1 MENME
6 VIGQQLA
13 FRLTTPVG
21 DFSVM
26 INPIMHPNSLEVI
39 DRLMVNATSDTAL
52 SGDWLCRVY
61 GVVHANMFG
70 GAAQG
75 LYEREVISKFT
86 FDKVAKKD
94 DKEIQVWKPA
104 IDKRTGKE
112 RKNAASAELT
122 EHIETCFWDAFH
134 QVFLSRTT
142 THQMHSMLLR
152 VEADRRLRRAKALL
166 DIVDELEALA

>member
-26 INPIMHPNSLEVI
+26 INPIMRPNSLEVI
-39 DRLMVNATSDTAL
+39 DRLMVNATSDTVLA
-52 SGDWLCRVY
+52 GDWLCRVY
-61 GVVHANMFG
+61 GIVHAIMFG
-70 GAAQG
+70 GASHG
-75 LYEREVISKFT
+75 RYEREVVSRIT

-134 QVFLSRTT
+134 QIFLSRVD
-142 THQMHSMLLR
+142 THNIHSSLLR
-152 VEADRRLRRAKALL
+152 VELDRRLQRAKALTA
-166 DIVDELEALA
+166 IIEELEALA